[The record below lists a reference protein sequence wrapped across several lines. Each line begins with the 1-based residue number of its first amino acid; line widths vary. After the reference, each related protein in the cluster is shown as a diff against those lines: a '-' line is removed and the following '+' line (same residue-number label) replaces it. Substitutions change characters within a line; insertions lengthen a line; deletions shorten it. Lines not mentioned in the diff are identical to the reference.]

1 MAIQQHHS
9 YSQILKLVKSCQ
21 TWAEF
26 NLKYPS
32 IYDYANSKKWGYSLR
47 VDSGVRHRFYYKWM
61 TDQQLIELGSEY
73 HNLTELTNHNGALTA
88 ELYRRKLTRQLPYQ
102 FKGEG
107 NVRQFTYDIC
117 KKAVSE
123 VSSRQELYETNKP
136 VWNAIYRYGWK
147 DLFNESHNIYTP
159 SNVLYI
165 WNSLEYS
172 NLWKVGVSNNLLV
185 LGGFRWENRVK
196 CVAREGN
203 LTPDTIYHT
212 ITDNPSTIE
221 KKILSE
227 YPKYNWDVKFD
238 GSNEFVE
245 LTKTQFESII
255 NNYFSTC
262 NQLTAA
268 RATVP

>member
-1 MAIQQHHS
+1 M
-9 YSQILKLVKSCQ
+9 
-21 TWAEF
+21 
-26 NLKYPS
+26 
-32 IYDYANSKKWGYSLR
+32 
-47 VDSGVRHRFYYKWM
+47 
-61 TDQQLIELGSEY
+61 
-73 HNLTELTNHNGALTA
+73 
-88 ELYRRKLTRQLPYQ
+88 
-102 FKGEG
+102 
-107 NVRQFTYDIC
+107 
-117 KKAVSE
+117 
-123 VSSRQELYETNKP
+123 
-136 VWNAIYRYGWK
+136 
-147 DLFNESHNIYTP
+147 
-159 SNVLYI
+159 LYI